1 MLVDQLPVGVIE
13 EEDRSNVLVRSVGV
27 PAELSR
33 ITQLTVDDVIRDG
46 NQVLLRLVNPP
57 SPDPEPVAAPL
68 LAYLGQRTN
77 MATATNRESRW
88 LFPGR
93 RAGQPIHPRSMSTL
107 INALGIPATTGRAAA
122 SAARVARA

>member
-1 MLVDQLPVGVIE
+1 
-13 EEDRSNVLVRSVGV
+13 
-27 PAELSR
+27 
-33 ITQLTVDDVIRDG
+33 
-46 NQVLLRLVNPP
+46 
-57 SPDPEPVAAPL
+57 
-68 LAYLGQRTN
+68 